1 MGQNQNRLCTGSDS
15 DLSSVIFRVCP
26 AGETCFICCHQ
37 DRCLFQTSGA
47 DVVSNDGNDVV
58 DRWSSSDGDNFQS
71 EFPVLFS
78 EK

>member
-26 AGETCFICCHQ
+26 VQ